1 MMTSATMLAHTIS
14 KPSPASACRKSASST
29 TSPVRAV
36 KRSGPKP
43 FCAAFAAAIC
53 SALGSISTPTALAAP
68 SRRALTERMP
78 LPLPRSA
85 TRSPPWRSRLERAHA
100 KLRRGMLARA
110 ERQAEIE
117 DHGQTALQVVDRH
130 PLWND
135 EQALT
140 HWQGAVVLFPG
151 IGPVLVRDA
160 VERQRQRA
168 EFTGRIAA
176 GQLREQGAQLCKL
189 SLRSLLR
196 QVQAHLRQVAHP
208 RGKLFIH
215 IIPIGARARRGTG
228 GTVRCHR

>member
-1 MMTSATMLAHTIS
+1 
-14 KPSPASACRKSASST
+14 
-29 TSPVRAV
+29 
-36 KRSGPKP
+36 
-43 FCAAFAAAIC
+43 
-53 SALGSISTPTALAAP
+53 
-68 SRRALTERMP
+68 
-78 LPLPRSA
+78 
-85 TRSPPWRSRLERAHA
+85 
-100 KLRRGMLARA
+100 MLARA

-130 PLWND
+130 PLRND

-140 HWQGAVVLFPG
+140 HWQGAVVLLPG
-151 IGPVLVRDA
+151 IGPVLIRDA

-215 IIPIGARARRGTG
+215 IIPIGARAVEELAELFAVIDDEAVKPGLRQLGAQKIDAAGCRSDGHFKPLFHVHPSINTNYFSLFYRIPSG
-228 GTVRCHR
+228 ITSEIFLRLFHFREKRV